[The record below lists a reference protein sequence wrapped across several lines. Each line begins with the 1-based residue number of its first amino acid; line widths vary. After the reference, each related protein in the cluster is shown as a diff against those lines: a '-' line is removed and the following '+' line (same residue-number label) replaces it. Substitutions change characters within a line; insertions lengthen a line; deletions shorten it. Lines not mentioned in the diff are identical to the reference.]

1 MKKGLRLW
9 ALLSIIFISTLLITN
24 TILYGVILYQDAKT
38 VQKREEKLLLSVGKQ
53 LALEPAIKQTLLKNT
68 FSDKTES
75 YTVNVAKIHQMDF
88 IVLMNMD
95 GIRLT
100 HPDESKIGGH
110 FEGGDEVEALHGKS
124 HVSISEGTLGRS
136 LRGFVPVYENGKQI
150 GVVALGIKLD
160 SLTELIE
167 NSRQQYTIALLISIG
182 TGLLVASIVAYYL
195 KKQLLNL
202 EPKEISR
209 LLTERNAMLDE
220 TKDVVVVIDTEDT
233 IKLANIAA
241 TEMYHLLSGNNDS
254 LTGKKIDQLLVD
266 RGQVDFNRS
275 VQQLYRQNGQDYL
288 FSVAPIIVH
297 KKEVGSILFLRNAT
311 ESLFVTDQLANTT
324 AYASALQSQSHEFM
338 NKLHVIYGLVD
349 LENYEE
355 LKIYLNDI
363 LQPEKEFSH
372 RLSVLVRNPL
382 IAGFFIGER
391 EKFAER
397 KTQLLIDISP
407 EIPKTAT
414 QEQTT
419 NLINVYRYIHHAL
432 LQRPL
437 PAEILMDIE
446 YHNEQLKTR
455 YQIQLQEHEIAN
467 LEAVFAENYF
477 LQLVEDCQGKFQL
490 TTTQETITISLETK
504 YLVE

>member
-24 TILYGVILYQDAKT
+24 TVLYGVILYQDAKV

-53 LALEPAIKQTLLKNT
+53 LSLEPAVRQTLIENT
-68 FSDKTES
+68 FSEKTEA
-75 YTVNVAKIHQMDF
+75 YTVEVAKIHQMDF
-88 IVLMNMD
+88 IVLMNME

-100 HPDESKIGGH
+100 HPDETKIGKH
-110 FEGGDEVEALHGKS
+110 FKGGDEDQALHGKS
-124 HVSISEGTLGRS
+124 HVSISEGTLGSS
-136 LRGFVPVYENGKQI
+136 LRGFVPVYENSKQI
-150 GVVALGIKLD
+150 GVIALGIKLD
-160 SLTELIE
+160 SLSQLIE
-167 NSRQQYTIALLISIG
+167 NSRQQYTIALLISIAV
-182 TGLLVASIVAYYL
+182 GLLVASIVAYYL

-220 TKDVVVVIDTEDT
+220 TKDVVVVIDKDDT
-233 IKLANIAA
+233 INLANIAA
-241 TEMYHLLSGNNDS
+241 TDMYHQLNGHSDMLN
-254 LTGKKIDQLLVD
+254 GKKIDQLLLD
-266 RGQVDFNRS
+266 KDLVDFNRS

-288 FSVAPIIVH
+288 FSAAPILVH
-297 KKEVGSILFLRNAT
+297 KKQVGSILFLRNAT

-349 LENYEE
+349 LESYDE

-372 RLSVLVRNPL
+372 RLSLLVRNPV

-397 KTQLLIDISP
+397 KTQLLIEISP
-407 EIPKTAT
+407 EIPNTT
-414 QEQTT
+414 DQDQTT
-419 NLINVYRYIHHAL
+419 NLINVYRYIHHTL
-432 LQRPL
+432 LQRRL
-437 PAEILMDIE
+437 PDEMLMEIE
-446 YHNEQLKTR
+446 YRDQRLKTC
-455 YQIQLQEHEIAN
+455 YHIQLQESEISN
-467 LEAVFAENYF
+467 LEAVFKENYF
-477 LQLVEDCQGKFQL
+477 LQLVEDCHGNFQL
-490 TTTQETITISLETK
+490 TITEETISICLETVYK
-504 YLVE
+504 ED

>member
-136 LRGFVPVYENGKQI
+136 LRGFVPVYENGEQI

-209 LLTERNAMLDE
+209 LLTERNAMLDK
-220 TKDVVVVIDTEDT
+220 TKDVVVVIDTE
-233 IKLANIAA
+233 
-241 TEMYHLLSGNNDS
+241 
-254 LTGKKIDQLLVD
+254 
-266 RGQVDFNRS
+266 
-275 VQQLYRQNGQDYL
+275 
-288 FSVAPIIVH
+288 
-297 KKEVGSILFLRNAT
+297 
-311 ESLFVTDQLANTT
+311 
-324 AYASALQSQSHEFM
+324 
-338 NKLHVIYGLVD
+338 
-349 LENYEE
+349 
-355 LKIYLNDI
+355 
-363 LQPEKEFSH
+363 
-372 RLSVLVRNPL
+372 
-382 IAGFFIGER
+382 
-391 EKFAER
+391 
-397 KTQLLIDISP
+397 
-407 EIPKTAT
+407 
-414 QEQTT
+414 
-419 NLINVYRYIHHAL
+419 
-432 LQRPL
+432 
-437 PAEILMDIE
+437 
-446 YHNEQLKTR
+446 
-455 YQIQLQEHEIAN
+455 
-467 LEAVFAENYF
+467 
-477 LQLVEDCQGKFQL
+477 
-490 TTTQETITISLETK
+490 
-504 YLVE
+504 